1 LSAPLDRD
9 RVVGIDVSKAALDV
23 AIGDRPP
30 FRVPNSPE
38 GIDQLLARLG
48 SQAAALVVLEAT
60 GGLESPCATAPAAAG
75 LPVAV
80 VNPRR
85 VRDFAKAVGQLAK
98 TDALGAAIL
107 VDFAIG
113 VRLEPR
119 ASPDEETRELDALL
133 DRRRQLV
140 GMRAME
146 QDRVSGSVTGRVR
159 RDLEAHLRWLD
170 ERIAEMDR
178 EMTERIRSSP
188 AWREKDDLLRS
199 IPGIGPVVSRTL
211 LAALPELGR
220 LDRRRIAALVGL
232 APMADDS
239 GESRGPRRIQGGR
252 SWVRSAVYMAAL
264 SARRYNPALRA
275 FAERLAAA
283 GKKPK
288 VILAAVSRKLVV
300 IANAILR
307 SGQPWD
313 PEFAAADA

>member
-1 LSAPLDRD
+1 MPLRSI
-9 RVVGIDVSKAALDV
+9 VTAFVGIDVSKATLDV

-38 GIDQLLARLG
+38 GIDQLLARLR

-60 GGLESPCATAPAAAG
+60 GGLERPVATVLAAAG

-85 VRDFAKAVGQLAK
+85 VRDFAKAVGQLAE
-98 TDALGAAIL
+98 TDALDAAIL
-107 VDFAIG
+107 VDFASAVRPSRGPCPTRRPANWTPCWTAAGSWSGCGPWSRIG
-113 VRLEPR
+113 L
-119 ASPDEETRELDALL
+119 
-133 DRRRQLV
+133 
-140 GMRAME
+140 
-146 QDRVSGSVTGRVR
+146 SGSVTGRVR

-178 EMTERIRSSP
+178 EMTERFQPRVAGEGRSAAEHPGDRAGGQPDAAGGP
-188 AWREKDDLLRS
+188 AGAGPSGPASDRGAGG
-199 IPGIGPVVSRTL
+199 PGADGRRQRGEPGATAYPGWPVVGAERGVHGGAVG
-211 LAALPELGR
+211 AA
-220 LDRRRIAALVGL
+220 V
-232 APMADDS
+232 
-239 GESRGPRRIQGGR
+239 
-252 SWVRSAVYMAAL
+252 
-264 SARRYNPALRA
+264 NPALRA

-307 SGQPWD
+307 SGQPWN
-313 PEFAAADA
+313 PEFAASDA